1 MTLKETLNEIFADR
15 TLVKLVAGSKR
26 KKSLEYSRV
35 TIKPVVIRN
44 EYQYQAEYA
53 YNKKVTHV
61 NIAADEILSFALS
74 LLDEFKQL
82 NIFTT
87 SSEVQVLASKA
98 DNPRITVRNSETR
111 TAELSH
117 NRDKNYLIA
126 EGTPCDF
133 LIKLGVMNKDG
144 SVKPKHYHKFRQ
156 INRFLEIVEDV
167 YSSLP
172 SDRTI
177 RIVDFGCGKS
187 YLTFA
192 LYYYL
197 HIIKNRSVS
206 IVGLDLKKDVIDFCS
221 RAAAELGYT
230 ELTFLMGDIADYTND
245 NADMVVTLHACD
257 TATDYALI
265 NAVAWN
271 SKVILSV
278 PCCQHELFSQIQNDL
293 HQPMLKYGIIR
304 DKFTELLTDAL
315 RGLKLEEMGYK
326 VSMIEFTP
334 LEHTARNIMIK
345 AVKGI
350 PYKKLQQKAADE
362 YTRLKEFYN
371 VTPAID
377 ALKKD

>member
-1 MTLKETLNEIFADR
+1 MTFEKTLSEIFENR
-15 TLVKLVAGSKR
+15 TLVKMIAGNR
-26 KKSLEYSRV
+26 RRKSLEYTKV
-35 TIKPVVIRN
+35 TVKPVVIKN
-44 EYQYQAEYA
+44 EYQYQAEYS
-53 YNKKVTHV
+53 YDKKVTHL
-61 NIAADEILSFALS
+61 NIPADEILSFAAS
-74 LLDEFKQL
+74 LLDDFKQF

-98 DNPRITVRNSETR
+98 DNPRVTVRKTEAR
-111 TAELSH
+111 AAELSH

-126 EGTPCDF
+126 EGTSCDF
-133 LIKLGVMNKDG
+133 LVKLGVMNRDG
-144 SVKPKHYHKFRQ
+144 TVKPKHYHKFRQ

-167 YSSLP
+167 YPALP
-172 SDRTI
+172 TDRTI
-177 RIVDFGCGKS
+177 RIIDFGCGKS

-197 HIIKNRSVS
+197 HIIKERNVS

-221 RAAAELGYT
+221 RTADELGYT
-230 ELTFLMGDIADYTND
+230 DLTFLMGDIADYTGD

-265 NAVAWN
+265 NAVRWN
-271 SKVILSV
+271 TKVILSV
-278 PCCQHELFSQIQNDL
+278 PCCQHELFSQIDNEL

-334 LEHTARNIMIK
+334 LEHTSKNIMIK
-345 AVKGI
+345 AVKGV

-362 YTRLKEFYN
+362 YSRLKEFYN
-371 VTPAID
+371 VNPAID
-377 ALKKD
+377 MLKKD

>member
-61 NIAADEILSFALS
+61 NIAADEILGFALS

-98 DNPRITVRNSETR
+98 DNPRITVRNSKTR

-221 RAAAELGYT
+221 RTAAELGYT

>member
-1 MTLKETLNEIFADR
+1 MTLEKTLNEIFENR
-15 TLVKLVAGSKR
+15 TLVKMIAGNR
-26 KKSLEYSRV
+26 RRKSLEYTKV
-35 TIKPVVIRN
+35 TVKPVVIKN
-44 EYQYQAEYA
+44 EYQYQAEYS
-53 YNKKVTHV
+53 YDKKVTHL
-61 NIAADEILSFALS
+61 NIPADEILSFAAS
-74 LLDEFKQL
+74 LLDDFKQF

-98 DNPRITVRNSETR
+98 DNPRVTVRKTEAR
-111 TAELSH
+111 AAELSH

-133 LIKLGVMNKDG
+133 LVKLGVMNRDG
-144 SVKPKHYHKFRQ
+144 TVKPKHYHKFRQ

-167 YSSLP
+167 YPALP
-172 SDRTI
+172 TDRTI
-177 RIVDFGCGKS
+177 RIIDFGCGKS

-197 HIIKNRSVS
+197 HIIKERNVS

-221 RAAAELGYT
+221 RTADELGYT
-230 ELTFLMGDIADYTND
+230 NLTFLMGDIADYTSD

-265 NAVAWN
+265 NAVNWN
-271 SKVILSV
+271 TRVILSV
-278 PCCQHELFSQIQNDL
+278 PCCQHELFSQIRNEL
-293 HQPMLKYGIIR
+293 HQPMLKYGIIK

-334 LEHTARNIMIK
+334 LEHTSKNIMIK
-345 AVKGI
+345 AVKGM

-362 YTRLKEFYN
+362 YSRLKEFYN
-371 VTPAID
+371 VNPAID
-377 ALKKD
+377 MLKKD

>member
-1 MTLKETLNEIFADR
+1 MTLEKTLNEIFENR
-15 TLVKLVAGSKR
+15 TLVKMIAGNRR
-26 KKSLEYSRV
+26 KKSLEYTKV
-35 TIKPVVIRN
+35 TLKPVVIKN
-44 EYQYQAEYA
+44 EYQYQAEYS
-53 YNKKVTHV
+53 YDKKVTHL
-61 NIAADEILSFALS
+61 NIPADEILSFALS
-74 LLDEFKQL
+74 LLDDFKQF

-98 DNPRITVRNSETR
+98 DNPRVTVRKTEAKA
-111 TAELSH
+111 AELSH

-133 LIKLGVMNKDG
+133 LVKLGVMNKDG
-144 SVKPKHYHKFRQ
+144 TVKPKHYHKFRQ

-167 YSSLP
+167 YPALP
-172 SDRTI
+172 TDRAI
-177 RIVDFGCGKS
+177 RIIDFGCGKS

-197 HIIKNRSVS
+197 HIIKERNVS

-221 RAAAELGYT
+221 RTANELGYT
-230 ELTFLMGDIADYTND
+230 DLTFLMGDIADYTGD

-265 NAVAWN
+265 NAVNWN

-278 PCCQHELFSQIQNDL
+278 PCCQHELFSQIKNEL
-293 HQPMLKYGIIR
+293 HQPMLKYGIIK

-334 LEHTARNIMIK
+334 LEHTSKNIMIK
-345 AVKGI
+345 AVKGM

-362 YTRLKEFYN
+362 YSRLKEFYN
-371 VTPAID
+371 VNPAID
-377 ALKKD
+377 MLKKD

>member
-1 MTLKETLNEIFADR
+1 MTLEKTLNEIFENR
-15 TLVKLVAGSKR
+15 TLVKMIAGNRR
-26 KKSLEYSRV
+26 KKSLEYTKV
-35 TIKPVVIRN
+35 TIKPVVIKN
-44 EYQYQAEYA
+44 EYQYQAEYS
-53 YNKKVTHV
+53 YDRKVTHL
-61 NIAADEILSFALS
+61 NIPADEILSFAAA
-74 LLDEFKQL
+74 LLDDFKQL

-98 DNPRITVRNSETR
+98 DNPRVTVRKTETR
-111 TAELSH
+111 TAGLSH

-133 LIKLGVMNKDG
+133 LVKLGVMNKDG
-144 SVKPKHYHKFRQ
+144 TVKPKHYHKFRQ

-167 YSSLP
+167 YPALP
-172 SDRTI
+172 TDRTI
-177 RIVDFGCGKS
+177 RIIDFGCGKS

-197 HIIKNRSVS
+197 HIIKERNVS

-221 RAAAELGYT
+221 RTAKELGYAD
-230 ELTFLMGDIADYTND
+230 LTFLMGDIADYTSD

-265 NAVAWN
+265 NAVNWN
-271 SKVILSV
+271 TRVILSV
-278 PCCQHELFSQIQNDL
+278 PCCQHELFSQIKNEL
-293 HQPMLKYGIIR
+293 HQPMLKYGIIK

-334 LEHTARNIMIK
+334 LEHTSKNIMIK
-345 AVKGI
+345 AIKGV

-371 VTPAID
+371 VNPAID
-377 ALKKD
+377 ILKK

>member
-1 MTLKETLNEIFADR
+1 MTFEKTLSEIFENR
-15 TLVKLVAGSKR
+15 TLVKMIAGNRRR
-26 KKSLEYSRV
+26 KALEYTKV
-35 TIKPVVIRN
+35 TIKPVVIKN
-44 EYQYQAEYA
+44 EYQYQAEYS
-53 YNKKVTHV
+53 YDKKVTHL
-61 NIAADEILSFALS
+61 NIPASEILSFAMA
-74 LLDEFKQL
+74 LLDDFKQF

-98 DNPRITVRNSETR
+98 DNPRVTVRKTEARS
-111 TAELSH
+111 AELSH

-133 LIKLGVMNKDG
+133 LVKLGVMNKDG
-144 SVKPKHYHKFRQ
+144 TVKPKHYHKFRQ

-167 YSSLP
+167 YPALP
-172 SDRTI
+172 TDRTI
-177 RIVDFGCGKS
+177 RIIDFGCGKS

-197 HIIKNRSVS
+197 HIIKERNVS

-221 RAAAELGYT
+221 MTACELGYT
-230 ELTFLMGDIADYTND
+230 DLTFLMGDIADYTGD

-265 NAVAWN
+265 NAVNWN
-271 SKVILSV
+271 SRVILSV
-278 PCCQHELFSQIQNDL
+278 PCCQHELFSQIDNEL

-334 LEHTARNIMIK
+334 LEHTSKNIMIK
-345 AVKGI
+345 AVKGL
-350 PYKKLQQKAADE
+350 PYRKLQQKAADE
-362 YTRLKEFYN
+362 YSRLKEFYN
-371 VTPAID
+371 VNLAID
-377 ALKKD
+377 MLKKD